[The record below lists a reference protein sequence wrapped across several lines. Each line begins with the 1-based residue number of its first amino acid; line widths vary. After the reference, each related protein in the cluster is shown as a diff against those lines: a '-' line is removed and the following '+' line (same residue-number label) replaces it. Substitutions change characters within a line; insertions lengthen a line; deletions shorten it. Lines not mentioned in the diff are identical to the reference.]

1 MGRWPEMDEQIS
13 YDLIVNIIITL
24 IIVIIIIIIVII
36 IIINANDTMNSIS
49 LPLSRNCRMTSHRM
63 SLF

>member
-1 MGRWPEMDEQIS
+1 MDEQIS

-36 IIINANDTMNSIS
+36 IIIINANDTMNSIS